1 MEGDT
6 ERKREETVSN
16 METSRNRKEEVEK
29 RKAR

>member
-6 ERKREETVSN
+6 ERKRESN

-29 RKAR
+29 RKER